1 MFAVVAPI
9 PLNENANREPY
20 WSQSRGPLASLLFV
34 APLLALYEIGVLR
47 LGPHALRNGADLW
60 LRSLLDALGFGQY
73 FLLPAATVIALL
85 AWHHLKGDRWQL
97 PPRLFCGMSLECVA
111 LAMTLV
117 LLAQVQGTLLRTV
130 GIPIDPPRV
139 AGAAKP
145 NVAAEGHDDPATAAV
160 GSARVT
166 KTGRL
171 IAFLGAGIYEEVLFR
186 LLLLPVTIAAFGQLG
201 MSKLNSILWGIAL
214 TSVLFS
220 TAHYI
225 GPYGD
230 RWHTFSFAF
239 RTLAGAFFGLL
250 FVYRGFGITA
260 GAHAGYDILV
270 GLS

>member
-1 MFAVVAPI
+1 MFAVVAQI
-9 PLNENANREPY
+9 PLDEPSDLESY

-34 APLLALYEIGVLR
+34 APLLALYELGVLR
-47 LGPHALRNGADLW
+47 LGPQALRNGADLW
-60 LRSLLDALGFGQY
+60 LRGLLDSLGFGQY

-85 AWHHLKGDRWQL
+85 AWHHLKGDRWRM
-97 PPRLFCGMSLECVA
+97 PPRLLCGMSLESVA
-111 LAMTLV
+111 LAVTLV

-130 GIPIDPPRV
+130 GIPIDAARV
-139 AGAAKP
+139 ADTRQQVQTESD
-145 NVAAEGHDDPATAAV
+145 NPATAAV
-160 GSARVT
+160 GPSRIT
-166 KTGRL
+166 KTSRL

-186 LLLLPVTIAAFGQLG
+186 LLLLPLTIAAFGQLG
-201 MSKLNSILWGIAL
+201 MSRLNRVLWAIAL

-239 RTLAGAFFGLL
+239 RTLAGAFFGVL